1 MEEFCNAGDDQLQM
15 LKTLQETARLEVDKM
30 MLTDAPLLF
39 PPGQLALAALGNSN
53 ALHKVVDFDSYLGSI
68 LSRQNSMHTMAELDE
83 SLHAIDSCVKKYKI
97 PSEKELKHINR
108 KLSLVG
114 VIALTTRARS
124 GKRNQSTS
132 PNGAQVKHKIC
143 HLLSSV
149 IFISNGLE
157 FFSFFLSNVER
168 LRARSLLKTP
178 ACLLV
183 SLVLLYAP
191 QLTFI
196 FCA

>member
-1 MEEFCNAGDDQLQM
+1 MQ
-15 LKTLQETARLEVDKM
+15 
-30 MLTDAPLLF
+30 
-39 PPGQLALAALGNSN
+39 
-53 ALHKVVDFDSYLGSI
+53 
-68 LSRQNSMHTMAELDE
+68 
-83 SLHAIDSCVKKYKI
+83 VKKYKI

-108 KLSLVG
+108 KLKSCWGHSSHDEYFLQPYIELHAGLQIHQKEKTFCSVL
-114 VIALTTRARS
+114 ITLALFTGARS

-157 FFSFFLSNVER
+157 FFSFFLSNVTWSYMQER

-196 FCA
+196 FCAWHFTQQYGCGSTHIFPSPMFFCLSSLMNPTPNFSIS